1 MKCIYCQEKTGFFK
15 KLCADCRKLVGALG
29 ALPVSSGY
37 REILDSLLA
46 TEAPTAKIESFLDR
60 DLDGRGSINDQLTAR
75 MTNQVMGSLG
85 QPSQMTSVEVKKV
98 RQEIAE
104 GRAPSQ
110 VDAEVTDYKQLPH
123 KE

>member
-1 MKCIYCQEKTGFFK
+1 MKCVYCQERAGFFK
-15 KLCADCRKLVGALG
+15 KLCPDCRRLVEALG
-29 ALPVSSGY
+29 ALPPSSGY
-37 REILDSLLA
+37 REILDTLLA
-46 TEAPTAKIESFLDR
+46 TEVPTAKIESFLDK
-60 DLDGRGSINDQLTAR
+60 DLDDRGSINDQLTAR

-85 QPSQMTSVEVKKV
+85 QPSQMTSVDVKKV

>member
-1 MKCIYCQEKTGFFK
+1 MKCVYCQEKVGFFK
-15 KLCADCRKLVGALG
+15 KLCPDCRKLVETLG
-29 ALPVSSGY
+29 ALPASSGY
-37 REILDSLLA
+37 REILDTLLA
-46 TEAPTAKIESFLDR
+46 TGVPTTRIESFLDK
-60 DLDGRGSINDQLTAR
+60 DLNGQGSINDQLTAR

-85 QPSQMTSVEVKKV
+85 QPSQMTSVDVKKV

-104 GRAPSQ
+104 GRGPSQ